1 MAKKNLTVDT
11 LDLAGRITRAPF
23 PGSAKIYIQGA
34 RPDVRVPF
42 REVTLT
48 DTLVAEG
55 FVTDQSSKAF
65 ESSYQEF
72 NDGINKT
79 VAGLEGLSGFLTKAA
94 STFRDSDSGLAQG
107 LKG

>member
-1 MAKKNLTVDT
+1 MAQDVSVSYDHIETVAKQLTTGQGEIERQLMDLKKQVDT
-11 LDLAGRITRAPF
+11 LV
-23 PGSAKIYIQGA
+23 S
-34 RPDVRVPF
+34 
-42 REVTLT
+42 
-48 DTLVAEG
+48 EG

-65 ESSYQEF
+65 ETSYQEF

>member
-1 MAKKNLTVDT
+1 MADVSVSYDHLDQVAKQLTT
-11 LDLAGRITRAPF
+11 GQGEIERQLLDLKKQVDA
-23 PGSAKIYIQGA
+23 
-34 RPDVRVPF
+34 
-42 REVTLT
+42 
-48 DTLVAEG
+48 LVAEG

-79 VAGLEGLSGFLTKAA
+79 VGGLEGLSGFLTKAA

>member
-1 MAKKNLTVDT
+1 MAQDVSVSYDHIETVAKQLTSGQGEIERQLMDLKKQVD
-11 LDLAGRITRAPF
+11 
-23 PGSAKIYIQGA
+23 S
-34 RPDVRVPF
+34 
-42 REVTLT
+42 
-48 DTLVAEG
+48 LVAEG